1 MIKRSR
7 NQARAINKRVTRHH
21 WEEERPTVAA
31 LLE

>member
-7 NQARAINKRVTRHH
+7 NQARLVNERVTRHH
-21 WEEERPTVAA
+21 WEEERPTAAA